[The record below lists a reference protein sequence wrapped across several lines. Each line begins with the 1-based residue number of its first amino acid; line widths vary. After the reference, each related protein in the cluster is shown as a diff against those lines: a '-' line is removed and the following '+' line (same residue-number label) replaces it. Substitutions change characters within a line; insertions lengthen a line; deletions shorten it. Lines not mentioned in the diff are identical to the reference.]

1 RADGGV
7 GEAVSCQVGQLGRG
21 YSRNQGATDPGAQLF
36 PIMAHSATELGA
48 LLHFLLG
55 AVPAATAILIGV
67 SAPVEG
73 QQFSVK
79 KHGLLIGRN
88 PKNDLAIPQ
97 DVQVSGSH
105 AYLRYEKGGLLII
118 DRNSRNG
125 TFVNE
130 NKLTDTGCVLNSG
143 DRIRVGN
150 STFEVRITS
159 S

>member
-1 RADGGV
+1 T
-7 GEAVSCQVGQLGRG
+7 
-21 YSRNQGATDPGAQLF
+21 QGA
-36 PIMAHSATELGA
+36 IVSYHGA
-48 LLHFLLG
+48 LGKRVRCPLAFSPRHG
-55 AVPAATAILIGV
+55 ASRHGYIDRGERTGRRKTVLC
-67 SAPVEG
+67 
-73 QQFSVK
+73 K

-105 AYLRYEKGGLLII
+105 AYLHYDKGGLLII

>member
-1 RADGGV
+1 MMGLKDCGSGTGCRSRA
-7 GEAVSCQVGQLGRG
+7 R
-21 YSRNQGATDPGAQLF
+21 LF
-36 PIMAHSATELGA
+36 PIVAQSERELSA
-48 LLHFLLG
+48 LLYLLLG
-55 AVPAATAILIGV
+55 AVPGATAILIGV
-67 SAPVEG
+67 NGPVEG
-73 QQFSVK
+73 KQFSVK

-97 DVQVSGSH
+97 DEQVSGSH
-105 AYLRYEKGGLLII
+105 AYLRYEKGGFFII

-130 NKLTDTGCVLNSG
+130 NKLSDTGCVLNSG
-143 DRIRVGN
+143 DRIRVRN